1 MHQTQPGVLQ
11 QSWKMQQECKACLFR
26 KYIDQ
31 YPAEAS
37 APLIQQYQAAVAKL
51 LETCPDELTAPEVS
65 GRIRSLREGMFQ
77 VKDKDYTEIKRYF
90 NALLLAREEALLEK
104 TEAAPDPVLQAA
116 RYAMTGNFID
126 FSALENVEEAKLND
140 LLDQAHTISFDE
152 RVYQRFLDEIRNAAT
167 LVYLTDNC
175 GEIVLDK
182 LLIREIKKLN
192 PSLDITVVVRGAP
205 VANDATMEDAG
216 QVGMAALA
224 RVISNGTPL
233 DGTVL
238 RKMPAY
244 PRSVLTQADVL
255 IAKGQANYETLQ
267 GCGLNIF
274 YLFMCKCNLFTKR
287 FGVPQFSG
295 ILTAERNITG

>member
-1 MHQTQPGVLQ
+1 ME
-11 QSWKMQQECKACLFR
+11 QECKACLFR

-31 YPAEAS
+31 YPEEAS
-37 APLIQQYQAAVAKL
+37 PQLIRQYKETVTRL

-65 GRIRSLREGMFQ
+65 HQLRNLGEDLFQ
-77 VKDKDYTEIKRYF
+77 IKAEDYTEIKKYF
-90 NALLLAREEALLEK
+90 NALLLAREGALLEK
-104 TEAAPDPVLQAA
+104 CETAPDPVLQAA
-116 RYAMTGNFID
+116 RYALTGNFID
-126 FSALENVEEAKLND
+126 FSALENVEESKLNE
-140 LLDQAHTISFDE
+140 LLDQAHTISLDE
-152 RVYQRFLDEIRNAAT
+152 TVYQHFLDEIRKAAS
-167 LVYLTDNC
+167 LVYITDNC

-182 LLIREIKKLN
+182 LLIRALKKQN

-205 VANDATMEDAG
+205 VANDATMEDAD
-216 QVGMAALA
+216 QVGMDALA
-224 RVISNGTPL
+224 RVITNGTAL

-244 PRSVLTQADVL
+244 PRSVLEHADVI

-274 YLFMCKCNLFTKR
+274 YLFMCKCSLFTKR

-295 ILTAERNITG
+295 ILTAEKVC